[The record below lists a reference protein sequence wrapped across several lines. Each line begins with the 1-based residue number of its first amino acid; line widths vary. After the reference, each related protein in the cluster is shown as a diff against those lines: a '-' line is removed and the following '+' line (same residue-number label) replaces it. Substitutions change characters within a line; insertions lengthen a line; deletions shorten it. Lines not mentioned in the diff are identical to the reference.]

1 MSPYIY
7 KVTDTR
13 HENYWQLIW
22 MLAKTDFKIRYQ
34 NSFLGYLWAILKP
47 LFMFTVL
54 NFVFSSIFNPR
65 NIGGQHY
72 SLSLLVSLILFS
84 FFSEGTNAGMQS
96 LQMKSDLV
104 LKIYVPRWCIIM
116 ASTIHSAMV
125 FFTNFLV
132 IAFFFMWYQF
142 LPSWNSILLFILFAM
157 LLYIFILSISLL
169 FAPLFIKFRDMAI
182 IWEVVLS
189 AMFYA
194 VPIVYP
200 LQSLPDWTQRILLM
214 NPVAFIV
221 HFTKESMFSNHYVYF
236 WQFALFFVFI
246 TLFSVICIWAYRLLI
261 PKVAESM

>member
-1 MSPYIY
+1 LSFYIY

-34 NSFLGYLWAILKP
+34 NSFLGYFWAILKP
-47 LFMFTVL
+47 LFMFSVL
-54 NFVFSSIFNPR
+54 YFVFSSIFNPR

-84 FFSEGTNAGMQS
+84 FFSEGTTAGMQS

-132 IAFFFMWYQF
+132 IAFFFIWYQF
-142 LPSWNSILLFILFAM
+142 LPPWNAMSLFILFSL
-157 LLYIFILSISLL
+157 LLYAFILSVSLL
-169 FAPLFIKFRDMAI
+169 FAPLFIKFRDMGM
-182 IWEVVLS
+182 IWEVVLN
-189 AMFYA
+189 AMFYT

-200 LQSLPDWTQRILLM
+200 LQILPEWTQRILLV
-214 NPVAFIV
+214 NPVAFII
-221 HFTKESMFSNHYVYF
+221 HFVKELMFNNHYVDV
-236 WQFALFFVFI
+236 WQFVLFFVTNI
-246 TLFSVICIWAYRLLI
+246 LFSVFCIWGYRLLI

>member
-1 MSPYIY
+1 MSSYIY
-7 KVTDTR
+7 KTTDTR

-22 MLAKTDFKIRYQ
+22 MLAKTDFRLRYQ

-47 LFMFTVL
+47 LFMFAVL

-65 NIGGQHY
+65 NIGGGHY

-125 FFTNFLV
+125 FLTNFLV
-132 IAFFFMWYQF
+132 IAIFFIWYRF
-142 LPSWNSILLFILFAM
+142 LPSWDAILLSILFSL
-157 LLYIFILSISLL
+157 LLYLFILSISLI
-169 FAPLFIKFRDMAI
+169 FAPLFIKFRDMGM

-194 VPIVYP
+194 APVVYP
-200 LQSLPDWTQRILLM
+200 LQILPDWTQRILLI
-214 NPVAFIV
+214 NPVAFII
-221 HFTKESMFSNHYVYF
+221 HFNKESMFNNHYAAL
-236 WQFALFFVFI
+236 WQFALFIVFNA
-246 TLFSVICIWAYRLLI
+246 LFALFGIWAYRSLI